1 MTEQELI
8 NEIKLVGQAA
18 IGAYEKGNTADFCR
32 LSEEQK
38 QLKLQLE
45 RLEISK
51 MDFKDLIEV
60 NW

>member
-18 IGAYEKGNTADFCR
+18 IGAYEKGNNADFCR
-32 LSEEQK
+32 LSEKQK
-38 QLKLQLE
+38 ELKLQLE

-51 MDFKDLIEV
+51 MDFKDFL
-60 NW
+60 